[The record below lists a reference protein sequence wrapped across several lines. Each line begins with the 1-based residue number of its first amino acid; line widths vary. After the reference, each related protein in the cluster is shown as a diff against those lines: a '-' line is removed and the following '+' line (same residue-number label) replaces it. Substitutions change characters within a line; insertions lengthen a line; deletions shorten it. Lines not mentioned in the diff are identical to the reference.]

1 MTSPTLETGIVT
13 HPIARDWD
21 RYFEQDMGRGNRY
34 QSDHDLFAEM
44 VSLAVTAEDC
54 GYDFVFAPEHHVSPY
69 GLSVNPLQFM
79 TFLAGR
85 TKRINFGTS
94 IVVLPWWN
102 PLRVAEELALLDNL
116 APERKKL
123 IGVGRGVAP
132 FEYAALAV
140 PYDDRRERNDE
151 AIEIIRLALTQE
163 SFSYEGE
170 VFQIPEVTLRPR
182 PVNADL
188 VDSLLIA
195 ATSDET
201 LIEGGRRGL
210 GLIYAGQKSTGLT
223 RADVEMLNRERVD
236 NGFEPTQPV
245 ILTWLMC
252 CASEQ
257 EAHDRLAQ
265 AVSGLLFDLT
275 NNYAQPV
282 WDQFDR
288 SAGYEAFV
296 SGLQAQA
303 TESDVKAVERFID
316 NQIWGTP
323 EQCLE
328 KVRTLQEQ
336 TGARNVSF
344 QVQYGD
350 LSHDEAIASLS
361 LFARE
366 SIDKL
371 HTIPTDMPDWIRE
384 AAGGESVLA
393 SS

>member
-1 MTSPTLETGIVT
+1 MSSPKLETGIVT
-13 HPIARDWD
+13 HPIAKDWD
-21 RYFEQDMGRGNRY
+21 RYFERDMGRGNRY
-34 QSDHDLFAEM
+34 QADVDIYNEM
-44 VSLAVTAEDC
+44 VSLALNAEHW
-54 GYDFVFAPEHHVSPY
+54 GYDYVFAPEHHVSPY

-79 TFLAGR
+79 TYLAGR
-85 TKRINFGTS
+85 TTRINFGTS

-102 PLRVAEELALLDNL
+102 PLRVAEELAFLDNL
-116 APERKKL
+116 APDRKKL

-132 FEYAALAV
+132 FEYAAMSI

-163 SFSYEGE
+163 SFSYDGE

-223 RADVEMLNRERVD
+223 RADVEMLNRERVE
-236 NGFEPTQPV
+236 NGFGPTQPV

-252 CASEQ
+252 CRSEQ
-257 EAHDRLAQ
+257 EARDRIEQ
-265 AVSGLLFDLT
+265 ATSRLLFDLT
-275 NNYAQPV
+275 NNYAQVV

-288 SAGYEAFV
+288 GAGYEAFV
-296 SGLQAQA
+296 SQLQSAA
-303 TESDVKAVERFID
+303 SEADLEAVDRFID
-316 NQIWGTP
+316 KQVWGTP

-328 KVRTLQEQ
+328 KVRTLQEE

-350 LSHDEAIASLS
+350 LSHDEALASLT
-361 LFARE
+361 LFAQQ

-371 HTIPTDMPDWIRE
+371 HTISTEMPDWIRDV
-384 AAGGESVLA
+384 AGDGSILTSA
-393 SS
+393 

>member
-1 MTSPTLETGIVT
+1 
-13 HPIARDWD
+13 
-21 RYFEQDMGRGNRY
+21 
-34 QSDHDLFAEM
+34 
-44 VSLAVTAEDC
+44 
-54 GYDFVFAPEHHVSPY
+54 
-69 GLSVNPLQFM
+69 
-79 TFLAGR
+79 
-85 TKRINFGTS
+85 
-94 IVVLPWWN
+94 
-102 PLRVAEELALLDNL
+102 
-116 APERKKL
+116 
-123 IGVGRGVAP
+123 VGRGVAP

-257 EAHDRLAQ
+257 EARDRLAQ

-288 SAGYEAFV
+288 GAGYEAFV

-328 KVRTLQEQ
+328 KVRALQEQ
-336 TGARNVSF
+336 TGARNISF

-361 LFARE
+361 LFARA

-393 SS
+393 TS

>member
-1 MTSPTLETGIVT
+1 M
-13 HPIARDWD
+13 
-21 RYFEQDMGRGNRY
+21 
-34 QSDHDLFAEM
+34 
-44 VSLAVTAEDC
+44 
-54 GYDFVFAPEHHVSPY
+54 
-69 GLSVNPLQFM
+69 
-79 TFLAGR
+79 
-85 TKRINFGTS
+85 
-94 IVVLPWWN
+94 
-102 PLRVAEELALLDNL
+102 
-116 APERKKL
+116 
-123 IGVGRGVAP
+123 AP
-132 FEYAALAV
+132 FEYAAMSI

-163 SFSYEGE
+163 SFSYDGE
-170 VFQIPEVTLRPR
+170 VFHIPEVTLRPR

-223 RADVEMLNRERVD
+223 RADVAMLNRERVE
-236 NGFEPTQPV
+236 NGFGPIQPV

-252 CASEQ
+252 CRSEQ
-257 EAHDRLAQ
+257 EAHERIVQ
-265 AVSGLLFDLT
+265 ATSRLLFDLT
-275 NNYAQPV
+275 NNYAQIL

-288 SAGYEAFV
+288 DAGYDAFV
-296 SGLQAQA
+296 SGLQSAA
-303 TESDVKAVERFID
+303 SEADIKAVERFID

-328 KVRTLQEQ
+328 KVRALQEQ

-350 LSHDEAIASLS
+350 LSHDEALASLT
-361 LFARE
+361 LFAQQ

-371 HTIPTDMPDWIRE
+371 HTISTEMPDWIRDV
-384 AAGGESVLA
+384 AGDEPVLTSA
-393 SS
+393 

>member
-1 MTSPTLETGIVT
+1 MSSPTLETGIVT

-21 RYFEQDMGRGNRY
+21 RYFERDLGRGNQY
-34 QSDHDLFAEM
+34 QSDGALFEEM
-44 VSLAVTAEDC
+44 VSLAVTGEEL

-116 APERKKL
+116 APDRKKL

-132 FEYAALAV
+132 FEYAAMGT

-163 SFSYEGE
+163 SFSYDGE

-201 LIEGGRRGL
+201 LIEGGKRGL

-223 RADVEMLNRERVD
+223 RADVEMLNHERVE
-236 NGFEPTQPV
+236 NGYEPTQPV
-245 ILTWLMC
+245 LLTWLMC
-252 CASEQ
+252 CESEQ
-257 EAHDRLAQ
+257 EARDRITQ
-265 AVSGLLFDLT
+265 ASSGLLFDLT
-275 NNYAQPV
+275 NNYAQPI

-288 SAGYEAFV
+288 SAGYDSFV
-296 SGLQAQA
+296 AQLQGQA
-303 TESDVKAVERFID
+303 TEPDIKAVERFID

-323 EQCLE
+323 DQCLQ
-328 KVRTLQEQ
+328 KVRSLQEQ
-336 TGARNVSF
+336 TGARNISF

-350 LSHDEAIASLS
+350 LSHEEALTSMR
-361 LFARE
+361 LFARDA
-366 SIDKL
+366 IDKL
-371 HTIPTDMPDWIRE
+371 HTISTEMPDWIAE
-384 AAGGESVLA
+384 TAGSASALA
-393 SS
+393 G